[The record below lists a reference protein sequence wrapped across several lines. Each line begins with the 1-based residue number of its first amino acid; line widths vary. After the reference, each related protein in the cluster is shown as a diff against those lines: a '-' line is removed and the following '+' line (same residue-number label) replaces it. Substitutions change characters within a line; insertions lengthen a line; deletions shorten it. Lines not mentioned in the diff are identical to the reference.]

1 MDEGISTAT
10 IAWRFGGVCLGPGRF
25 GHQVR
30 PISVSGSSRQA
41 ADKIR
46 RAIAFFTGSLLNRIS
61 LAKLFLKNYHN
72 YVKMKKVFDIASLVL
87 KNVNREAEED
97 VFVEGLTSGFICRD
111 RTLSIELYQMS
122 PA

>member
-1 MDEGISTAT
+1 MLIL
-10 IAWRFGGVCLGPGRF
+10 R
-25 GHQVR
+25 
-30 PISVSGSSRQA
+30 
-41 ADKIR
+41 
-46 RAIAFFTGSLLNRIS
+46 
-61 LAKLFLKNYHN
+61 NYHN

-97 VFVEGLTSGFICRD
+97 VFVEGLTSGSICRD